1 MVSFPSTVITL
12 SNCIQ
17 NGARTHFAAETA
29 VMQFRIL
36 FVPPLSGGMEIEM
49 AERKKKTFESSLAR
63 LEEIVRAMESG
74 DIMLDESLSLYEEG
88 IKLIKFCTKALDDA
102 EQKVKILQKG
112 EEGSLVEV
120 DFTRPE
126 ETAQ

>member
-1 MVSFPSTVITL
+1 
-12 SNCIQ
+12 
-17 NGARTHFAAETA
+17 
-29 VMQFRIL
+29 
-36 FVPPLSGGMEIEM
+36 M

-88 IKLIKFCTKALDDA
+88 VKLIKFCTKALDDA

-120 DFTRPE
+120 DFTAPGD
-126 ETAQ
+126 TAQ

>member
-1 MVSFPSTVITL
+1 
-12 SNCIQ
+12 
-17 NGARTHFAAETA
+17 
-29 VMQFRIL
+29 
-36 FVPPLSGGMEIEM
+36 M

-120 DFTRPE
+120 DFTSPGD
-126 ETAQ
+126 TAQ

>member
-1 MVSFPSTVITL
+1 
-12 SNCIQ
+12 
-17 NGARTHFAAETA
+17 
-29 VMQFRIL
+29 
-36 FVPPLSGGMEIEM
+36 MEIEM

-74 DIMLDESLSLYEEG
+74 NIMLDESLSLYEEG
-88 IKLIKFCTKALDDA
+88 VKLIKFCTKALDDA

-120 DFTRPE
+120 DFTAPGD
-126 ETAQ
+126 TAQ

>member
-1 MVSFPSTVITL
+1 
-12 SNCIQ
+12 
-17 NGARTHFAAETA
+17 
-29 VMQFRIL
+29 
-36 FVPPLSGGMEIEM
+36 MEIEM

-112 EEGSLVEV
+112 EDGSLVEV
-120 DFTRPE
+120 DFTAPGD
-126 ETAQ
+126 TAQ

>member
-1 MVSFPSTVITL
+1 
-12 SNCIQ
+12 
-17 NGARTHFAAETA
+17 
-29 VMQFRIL
+29 
-36 FVPPLSGGMEIEM
+36 MEIKM

-63 LEEIVRAMESG
+63 LEEIVKAMESG

-112 EEGSLVEV
+112 EDGSPVEI
-120 DFTRPE
+120 DFIKPE
-126 ETAQ
+126 DTAQ